1 MSELVSRMFQR
12 MSQIRP
18 KPLEW
23 AWDGLVPMGKLTL
36 LTGDPGVGKSL
47 VSLQVASMVSRGVST
62 TVPKTVAAP
71 GSAAELV
78 AADSKRVLRRGVL
91 VFSGLDQPEETV
103 LPRLMAAGADPSQ
116 VFFFKGFL
124 NHRARICLD
133 QKKSP
138 QPNPSPRKAGA
149 RDCPSTIAHGHF
161 VNDTVAA
168 TGDKT
173 SAGVRPF
180 RLSRDLGEL
189 QSSLEELAEE
199 GITVGLIVIDSI
211 DQYLGANEK
220 KSERIEAVS
229 RLADLAAQSGAAVLV
244 TANSSL
250 KAGSRGGTV
259 VYQELFNVA
268 RSVLTVVPDQE
279 DSGRRRV
286 LSLKHNLTARPA
298 GVSFSLDQAGVRW
311 AGEPIAPRSSEDLT
325 AATGLNE
332 KRPLIEEGTC
342 HLGGVTQWLK
352 DLLSAGE
359 ASSDSIEHRATQ
371 AGISHRMLKRALK
384 TLDCKV
390 RKHNGEWFR
399 CLPDPSEARCANV
412 TDSRNGVPAR
422 ASVGSLQELELELLG
437 IEPGGELAGAR
448 DKALVS

>member
-1 MSELVSRMFQR
+1 MSELVSRMFQQ
-12 MSQIRP
+12 MSLIRP

-62 TVPKTVAAP
+62 TVAAP
-71 GSAAELV
+71 GIAAESGAAALV
-78 AADSKRVLRRGVL
+78 AADSKRALRRGVL

-103 LPRLMAAGADPSQ
+103 LPRLMAAGADASQ
-116 VFFFKGFL
+116 VFFFKGYL
-124 NHRARICLD
+124 
-133 QKKSP
+133 
-138 QPNPSPRKAGA
+138 
-149 RDCPSTIAHGHF
+149 
-161 VNDTVAA
+161 VNETVAG
-168 TGDKT
+168 TGDKA
-173 SAGVRPF
+173 SSGVRPF
-180 RLSRDLGEL
+180 RLSRDVGQL
-189 QSSLEELAEE
+189 QSCLEELADE

-211 DQYLGANEK
+211 DQYIGANEK
-220 KSERIEAVS
+220 KSDRIAAVS

-259 VYQELFNVA
+259 VYQELFNAA

-298 GVSFSLDQAGVRW
+298 GVSVSLEQAGLRW
-311 AGEPIAPRSSEDLT
+311 GAEPIAPRSSEDST
-325 AATGLNE
+325 AAARLNE
-332 KRPLIEEGTC
+332 TRPLVEEGTC
-342 HLGGVTQWLK
+342 PNGGVTQWLK

-437 IEPGGELAGAR
+437 IESGGELAGAR
-448 DKALVS
+448 EKALVS

>member
-1 MSELVSRMFQR
+1 MSELVSQMFHR
-12 MSQIRP
+12 MSQIRT

-23 AWDGLVPMGKLTL
+23 AWEGLVPMGKLTL

-47 VSLQVASMVSRGVST
+47 VSLQVASMVSRGVS
-62 TVPKTVAAP
+62 KSVAASV
-71 GSAAELV
+71 SAADSV
-78 AADSKRVLRRGVL
+78 AADSKRALQRGVL
-91 VFSGLDQPEETV
+91 VFSGLDQPAETV
-103 LPRLMAAGADPSQ
+103 LPRLMATGADPSQ
-116 VFFFKGFL
+116 VFFFKGYL
-124 NHRARICLD
+124 
-133 QKKSP
+133 
-138 QPNPSPRKAGA
+138 
-149 RDCPSTIAHGHF
+149 
-161 VNDTVAA
+161 VNETVAE
-168 TGDKT
+168 TDDKA
-173 SAGVRPF
+173 SSGVRPF

-259 VYQELFNVA
+259 VYQELFNAA

-298 GVSFSLDQAGVRW
+298 GVSVSLEQAGLHW
-311 AGEPIAPRSSEDLT
+311 GAEPIPPRSSEDLT

-399 CLPDPSEARCANV
+399 RLPDPSEARCANA
-412 TDSRNGVPAR
+412 THSRKGVHSR
-422 ASVGSLQELELELLG
+422 ASVGRLQKLELELLG

-448 DKALVS
+448 EKALVS

>member
-1 MSELVSRMFQR
+1 MSELVSQMFHR
-12 MSQIRP
+12 MSQIRT

-23 AWDGLVPMGKLTL
+23 AWEGLVPMGKLTL

-47 VSLQVASMVSRGVST
+47 VSLQVASLVSRGVS
-62 TVPKTVAAP
+62 KSVAASV
-71 GSAAELV
+71 SAADSV
-78 AADSKRVLRRGVL
+78 AADSKRALQRGVL
-91 VFSGLDQPEETV
+91 VFSGLDQPAETV
-103 LPRLMAAGADPSQ
+103 LPRLMATGADPSQ
-116 VFFFKGFL
+116 VFFFKGYL
-124 NHRARICLD
+124 
-133 QKKSP
+133 
-138 QPNPSPRKAGA
+138 
-149 RDCPSTIAHGHF
+149 
-161 VNDTVAA
+161 VNETVAE
-168 TGDKT
+168 TDDKA
-173 SAGVRPF
+173 SSGVRPF

-189 QSSLEELAEE
+189 QSSLEELADE

-211 DQYLGANEK
+211 DQYVGAIEK

-259 VYQELFNVA
+259 VYQELFNAA

-399 CLPDPSEARCANV
+399 RLPDPSEARCANA
-412 TDSRNGVPAR
+412 THSRKGVHSR
-422 ASVGSLQELELELLG
+422 VSVGSLQELELELLG
-437 IEPGGELAGAR
+437 IEPGGELAVAR
-448 DKALVS
+448 EKALVS

>member
-1 MSELVSRMFQR
+1 MSELVSQMFHR
-12 MSQIRP
+12 MSQIRT

-23 AWDGLVPMGKLTL
+23 AWEGLVPMGKLTL

-47 VSLQVASMVSRGVST
+47 VSLQVASLVSRGVS
-62 TVPKTVAAP
+62 KSVAASV
-71 GSAAELV
+71 SAADSV
-78 AADSKRVLRRGVL
+78 AADSKRALQRGVL
-91 VFSGLDQPEETV
+91 VFSGLDQPAETV
-103 LPRLMAAGADPSQ
+103 LPRLMATGADPSQ
-116 VFFFKGFL
+116 VFFFKGYL
-124 NHRARICLD
+124 
-133 QKKSP
+133 
-138 QPNPSPRKAGA
+138 
-149 RDCPSTIAHGHF
+149 
-161 VNDTVAA
+161 VNETVAE
-168 TGDKT
+168 TDDKA
-173 SAGVRPF
+173 SSGVRPF

-259 VYQELFNVA
+259 VYQELFNAA

-399 CLPDPSEARCANV
+399 RLPDPSEARCANV
-412 TDSRNGVPAR
+412 THSRNGVPAR
-422 ASVGSLQELELELLG
+422 VSVGSLQELELELLG
-437 IEPGGELAGAR
+437 IEPGGELAVAR
-448 DKALVS
+448 EKALVS